1 MTDKPTGKDHP
12 HYRRIRSFVR
22 REGRLTTSQ
31 ARALNELWPQ
41 FGIEANEVID
51 PEQIF
56 GRQAPLTLEIGFG
69 NGESLVQMAEAAP
82 EQDFIGIEVHRP
94 GVGHLLL
101 QIKKRGL
108 SNLRVIC
115 ADAVEVLEHSLTE
128 NSFDRL
134 LLYFPD
140 PWHKKRHHKRR
151 IVQPAFAELIAHRL
165 KPGGIWHL
173 ATDWEDYAMHMRK
186 VLEAQ
191 PQFENIVGPGQF
203 APRPQWRPLT
213 KFEQRAHRLGHRV
226 WDLLYRRRIN

>member
-12 HYRRIRSFVR
+12 LYRTIRSFVR

-31 ARALNELWPQ
+31 ERALNELWPQ

-51 PEQIF
+51 PERVF

-69 NGESLVQMAEAAP
+69 NGESLAQMAEASP

-101 QIKKRGL
+101 QIEKRGL

-115 ADAVEVLEHSLTE
+115 ADAVEVLKHSLTE
-128 NSFDRL
+128 NSLDRL

-151 IVQPAFAELIAHRL
+151 IVQPAFAELIANRL

-173 ATDWEDYAMHMRK
+173 ATDWEDYAMHMRE

-191 PQFENIVGPGQF
+191 PQFENTVGPGQF

-213 KFEQRAHRLGHRV
+213 KFEQRGHRLGHGV